1 MIEKNMND
9 TQTPDAT
16 IKQIKTV
23 STIWFIPLIAV
34 FIGCWMIYYQWSN
47 AGSEI
52 TIHFSTAEGMEAG
65 KTRIKSRNVDI
76 GEVSQIELNK
86 NGNGVI
92 VTAKIKKSAEHFLV
106 SDSMFWVVSPQI
118 SHAGISGLSTLISGV
133 YIEIAP
139 GKSENERYLFD
150 ALNSPPVTP
159 AGTPGLHITLNSND
173 QFAYKKGDPI
183 IYKGLTVGQFEDI
196 YFNFEERIVY
206 YNAFVKSP
214 YHQLITSN
222 TKFWD
227 VSGLQLDL
235 NSDGITVKTGNF
247 ETMLTNGVTFGIPKG
262 MGIGEKIGERSYYDI
277 YASYE
282 EADDERY
289 RRSIEFVVLVNDSI
303 RGLSVGAPVEYKGIQ
318 IGKVIST
325 NLIHSQPPE
334 KLIEEDFKIPVL
346 ISLQPGRVGMPDN
359 KKGEDLMRAQNMYW
373 IEHGLK
379 AVLRTGNILTG
390 SLYVDLQHKKD
401 QKIATIAKYGNYP
414 IIPTNGDEFSQITA
428 KAEQFIDN
436 LNNIPLKNMSENAN
450 TLMLEITQT
459 AQELQGVSQ
468 SLDKLLS
475 QAEQTQVSAE
485 LSKALQ
491 GISTLTKDMSSG
503 SKGYEELRTTLH
515 TLNATMNELKPLL
528 NQLKHKPNSLIF
540 NSGETTEPTPTKL
553 NGAQQ

>member
-1 MIEKNMND
+1 MND
-9 TQTPDAT
+9 SQTSDAT
-16 IKQIKTV
+16 IKPIKTV
-23 STIWFIPLIAV
+23 STIWFIPLIAI

-47 AGSEI
+47 AGPEI
-52 TIHFSTAEGMEAG
+52 TINFATAEGMEAG
-65 KTRIKSRNVDI
+65 KTKIKSRNVDI

-86 NGNGVI
+86 NGNGVV
-92 VTAKIKKSAEHFLV
+92 VTARIKKSAEHFLV

-133 YIEIAP
+133 YIEISP
-139 GKSENERYLFD
+139 GKSQNERYLFD
-150 ALNSPPVTP
+150 ALNSPPLTP

-206 YNAFVKSP
+206 YNVFIKSP

-247 ETMLTNGVTFGIPKG
+247 ETMLTNGVTFGIPDG
-262 MGIGEKIGERSYYDI
+262 MSLGEKIGERSYYDI
-277 YASYE
+277 YANYE

-303 RGLSVGAPVEYKGIQ
+303 RGLSVGAPVEYKGVQ
-318 IGKVIST
+318 IGKVRST
-325 NLIHSQPPE
+325 NLIHSLPQE
-334 KLIEEDFKIPVL
+334 KIIEEDFKIPVL

-359 KKGEDLMRAQNMYW
+359 QKGENLMKAQNIHW
-373 IEHGLK
+373 IKHGLK

-390 SLYVDLQHKKD
+390 SLFVDLQHKKE
-401 QKIATIAKYGNYP
+401 QKVTAIEMYGEYP
-414 IIPTNGDEFSQITA
+414 IIPNNGDEFSQLTA

-436 LNNIPLKNMSENAN
+436 LNNIPLKSMSANAN
-450 TLMLEITQT
+450 TLMVEVTQT
-459 AQELQGVSQ
+459 AQELQEVSQ
-468 SLDKLLS
+468 SLDNILS
-475 QAEQTQVSAE
+475 QAEHAQVSAE
-485 LSKALQ
+485 LSRTLQ
-491 GISTLTKDMSSG
+491 GITALTKDLSSG
-503 SKGYEELRTTLH
+503 STGYEDLRTTLH
-515 TLNATMNELKPLL
+515 TLTATMNELKPLL

-540 NSGETTEPTPTKL
+540 NNGETTEPTPTKF